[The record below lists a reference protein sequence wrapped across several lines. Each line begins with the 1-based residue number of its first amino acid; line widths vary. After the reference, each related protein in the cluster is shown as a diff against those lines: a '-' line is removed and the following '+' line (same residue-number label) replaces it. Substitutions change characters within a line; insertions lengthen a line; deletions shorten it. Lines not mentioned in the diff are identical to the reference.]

1 MSKKSWEFELSE
13 SFFDKQR
20 FWENI
25 SHSLDTLNEISQ
37 KFSFPE
43 NLFGEYT
50 AVSSYQTILSDICS
64 NNAYE
69 KLIKSMTAMQ
79 SVLDDIQL
87 PTSLDMTSTIERTL
101 LNIEASWKI
110 PSIDW
115 DWVAKTLK
123 NYDFESAE
131 AEDVLNDEIRVEL
144 NESVQEVLS
153 AEDSQKNI
161 EQQYGEWKE
170 KHPLLAD
177 IFLAI
182 IGCILGCIIDLIT
195 NCSPAATTKNSKV
208 YESPSSN
215 SNIVTNINVNQNIT
229 VINEV
234 PYYYET
240 VFIDSKTGEEIKG
253 FIYKPNVTIHEVE
266 PENIENSNAELK

>member
-20 FWENI
+20 FLENI
-25 SHSLDTLNEISQ
+25 SHSLDILNEISQ

-69 KLIKSMTAMQ
+69 KMIKSMTAMQ

-115 DWVAKTLK
+115 DWMAKTLK
-123 NYDFESAE
+123 NPDFESAE

-161 EQQYGEWKE
+161 EQRYGEWKE

-195 NCSPAATTKNSKV
+195 NCLSAATTKNSKV

-253 FIYKPNVTIHEVE
+253 FIYKPNVTIQEVK

>member
-1 MSKKSWEFELSE
+1 MSKKSWEFELPE

-20 FWENI
+20 FRENI
-25 SHSLDTLNEISQ
+25 SPSLDTFDEISQ
-37 KFSFPE
+37 KFSIAE
-43 NLFGEYT
+43 NLSGAYT
-50 AVSSYQTILSDICS
+50 AVLSYQTILSYIHS
-64 NNAYE
+64 NYVYKN
-69 KLIKSMTAMQ
+69 LIKSITAMQ
-79 SVLDDIQL
+79 SVLDNIQL
-87 PTSLDMTSTIERTL
+87 PTSLGVVSTIERTL

-110 PSIDW
+110 PSVEW
-115 DWVAKTLK
+115 DWMVKTLK
-123 NYDFESAE
+123 NYDFESVE
-131 AEDVLNDEIRVEL
+131 AEDVLNDKIRVEL
-144 NESVQEVLS
+144 NESVQEVLV
-153 AEDSQKNI
+153 AEDSKKSI
-161 EQQYGEWKE
+161 EQRYDEWKE

-195 NCSPAATTKNSKV
+195 NCLPAATTKNSKV

-234 PYYYET
+234 PYYYEM

-253 FIYKPNVTIHEVE
+253 FIYKPNITIQEVK
-266 PENIENSNAELK
+266 PENIESSNAELK

>member
-1 MSKKSWEFELSE
+1 MSKKSWEFELPE

-20 FWENI
+20 FWGNI
-25 SHSLDTLNEISQ
+25 SSSFDTLNEISQ

-43 NLFGEYT
+43 NLFGAYT
-50 AVSSYQTILSDICS
+50 AVSSYKTILSDICS

-69 KLIKSMTAMQ
+69 KSITAMQ

-87 PTSLDMTSTIERTL
+87 PTSLDIASTIERTL

-115 DWVAKTLK
+115 DWIAKTLK
-123 NYDFESAE
+123 NPDFESAE

-144 NESVQEVLS
+144 NESIQEVLS

-161 EQQYGEWKE
+161 EQRYGEWKE
-170 KHPLLAD
+170 RHPLLAD

-182 IGCILGCIIDLIT
+182 IGCILGCIIDLIP
-195 NCSPAATTKNSKV
+195 NCLPAATTKNSKV

-215 SNIVTNINVNQNIT
+215 SSIVTNIDVNQNIT

-253 FIYKPNVTIHEVE
+253 FIYKPNVTIQEVK
-266 PENIENSNAELK
+266 PGNIENSNAELK